1 MSDTFSITQLVTIAV
16 FLSVLI
22 GIMVLVRRYKEPLTK
37 QLGSQ
42 RRIKL
47 MEDTPI
53 GANERAKL
61 IKVDGQTFLIV
72 SAKNQSPVVVPFDAV
87 PFDALDAKDS
97 DTASSAKQI
106 TAPKIKSAGKS
117 ADKSATKPATKS
129 ASNTPFLEAMKQ
141 ARLRNPNLGLDQS

>member
-22 GIMVLVRRYKEPLTK
+22 GIMVLVRRYKEPLAK
-37 QLGSQ
+37 QLGGQ

-61 IKVDGQTFLIV
+61 VQVDGQTFLIV
-72 SAKNQSPVVVPFDAV
+72 SAKNQSPVVVPFDTFEA
-87 PFDALDAKDS
+87 FDS
-97 DTASSAKQI
+97 DATSSAKSP
-106 TAPKIKSAGKS
+106 TAPRV
-117 ADKSATKPATKS
+117 KPAAKS
-129 ASNTPFLEAMKQ
+129 ASNFASQSASNTTFLEAMKQ

>member
-22 GIMVLVRRYKEPLTK
+22 GIMVLVRRYKEPLAK
-37 QLGSQ
+37 QLGGQ

-61 IKVDGQTFLIV
+61 VQVDGQTFLIV
-72 SAKNQSPVVVPFDAV
+72 STKNQSPVVVPFDTFEA
-87 PFDALDAKDS
+87 FDS
-97 DTASSAKQI
+97 DATSSAKSP
-106 TAPKIKSAGKS
+106 TAPRVKPAAKSAS
-117 ADKSATKPATKS
+117 KS
-129 ASNTPFLEAMKQ
+129 ASNFASNFASQSASNTTFLEAMKQ

>member
-22 GIMVLVRRYKEPLTK
+22 GIMVLVRRYKEPLAK
-37 QLGSQ
+37 QLGGQ

-61 IKVDGQTFLIV
+61 VQVDGQTFLIV
-72 SAKNQSPVVVPFDAV
+72 SAKNQSPVVVPFDTFEA
-87 PFDALDAKDS
+87 FDS
-97 DTASSAKQI
+97 DATSSAKPP
-106 TAPKIKSAGKS
+106 TAPRV
-117 ADKSATKPATKS
+117 KPAAKS
-129 ASNTPFLEAMKQ
+129 ASNFASQSASNTTFLEAMKQ

>member
-22 GIMVLVRRYKEPLTK
+22 GIMVLVRRYKEPLAK
-37 QLGSQ
+37 QLGGQ

-61 IKVDGQTFLIV
+61 VQVDGQTFLIV
-72 SAKNQSPVVVPFDAV
+72 SAKNQSPVVVPFDTFEA
-87 PFDALDAKDS
+87 FDS
-97 DTASSAKQI
+97 DATSSAK
-106 TAPKIKSAGKS
+106 SAS
-117 ADKSATKPATKS
+117 KS
-129 ASNTPFLEAMKQ
+129 ASNFASNFASQSASNTTFLEAMKQ

>member
-22 GIMVLVRRYKEPLTK
+22 GIMVLVRRYKEPLAK
-37 QLGSQ
+37 QLGGQ

-61 IKVDGQTFLIV
+61 VQVDGQTFLIV
-72 SAKNQSPVVVPFDAV
+72 SAKNQSPVVVPFDTFEA
-87 PFDALDAKDS
+87 FDS
-97 DTASSAKQI
+97 DATSSAKSPRVKP
-106 TAPKIKSAGKS
+106 AAKSAS
-117 ADKSATKPATKS
+117 KS
-129 ASNTPFLEAMKQ
+129 ASNFASNFASQSASNTTFLEAMKQ